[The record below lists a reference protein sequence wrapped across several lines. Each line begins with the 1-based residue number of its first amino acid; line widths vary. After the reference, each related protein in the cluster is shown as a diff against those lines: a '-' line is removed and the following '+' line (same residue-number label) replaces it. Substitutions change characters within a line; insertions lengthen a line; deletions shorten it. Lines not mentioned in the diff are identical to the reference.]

1 MRVSEEA
8 ETVTLA
14 FSGRLDATGAGT
26 LWRGTMRAAEAAR
39 GKSLVL
45 DLASVTRCDLAGAAF
60 LLATEAAHSA
70 AATVRGGEPQT
81 LALLERARAVRAA
94 QGAARVQRLP
104 RTRLLHPGLSHP
116 GLSLGRGVQAAADG
130 CAFLGEAAVALI
142 SLSGRWRILRAGDF
156 IRHADQAGVR
166 ALPLTILLGFLMG
179 LILAFQSAIPL
190 RRFGAELYVAN
201 LVAIS
206 LLRELGPL
214 FASVIVSGRT
224 GSAFAAEI
232 GTMKVNQEI
241 DALRTMGIDP
251 MTMLVLP
258 RLAATML
265 VMPALAL
272 ALDLAG
278 LAGMG
283 VVLAS
288 FGFPPVAIA
297 GQVAR
302 AARATDLFGGLFKA
316 VCFGGAVAA
325 IGCRE
330 GLATGTGPRAVGL
343 AATGAVVGGIVST
356 IMLDGLFALLFF
368 RLGL

>member
-8 ETVTLA
+8 GTVTLA
-14 FSGRLDATGAGT
+14 FSGLLDAAGAGT
-26 LWRGTMRAAEAAR
+26 LWRGTMRAAEAAQ

-81 LALLERARAVRAA
+81 LALVERARAVRAA

-104 RTRLLHPGLSHP
+104 RTRLSHP

-130 CAFLGEAAVALI
+130 FAFLGEAAVALI